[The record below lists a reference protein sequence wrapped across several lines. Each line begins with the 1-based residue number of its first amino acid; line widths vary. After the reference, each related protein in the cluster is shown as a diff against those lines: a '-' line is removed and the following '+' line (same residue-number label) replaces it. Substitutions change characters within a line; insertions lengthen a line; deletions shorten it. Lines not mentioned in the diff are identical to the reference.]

1 MKKFFGCLLLT
12 AVCFLTGTL
21 AAEKLVLER
30 DVVRLHVVA
39 ASDSSR
45 DQARKLEVRDAVCK
59 ALEEVPQEG
68 LRQALPALQA
78 LAERT
83 LEESG
88 QKEPVKVLFGKE
100 SFETRQG
107 EDGALPAGTY
117 HTLRVIIGEGRGH
130 NWWGV
135 VFPRLCYGSSMETWA
150 GGQGTV
156 RFYALEKLGQ
166 AETWVTEKM
175 SKLLDR

>member
-1 MKKFFGCLLLT
+1 MKKFFGCLML
-12 AVCFLTGTL
+12 VVCCFLTGTL

-39 ASDSSR
+39 ASDSLQ

-59 ALEEVPQEG
+59 ALEEVPREG
-68 LRQALPALQA
+68 LEDALPALQT

-83 LEESG
+83 LEENG
-88 QKEPVKVLFGKE
+88 EREPVKVLFGKE

-107 EDGALPAGTY
+107 EAGALPAGAY

-135 VFPRLCYGSSMETWA
+135 VFPRLCYGTSMEAWA
-150 GGQGTV
+150 GEPGTP

>member
-21 AAEKLVLER
+21 AAEKLVLQR

-39 ASDSSR
+39 ASDR
-45 DQARKLEVRDAVCK
+45 VQDQERKLQVRDVVCK
-59 ALEEVPQEG
+59 ALEEVPREG

-117 HTLRVIIGEGRGH
+117 HTLRVIIGEGQGH

-150 GGQGTV
+150 GEQGTV